1 MNSMRSLFLSISRI
15 PPAMMLLIIV
25 GLASLVTFQVSNY
38 VNGTKSKYDDE
49 LNRIKTANA
58 AKAKVVYA
66 IRDIPEGMAIP
77 MDYLEERELE
87 VGKIPV
93 DSIANASL
101 VAGRISKYGV
111 MSGQLLSQHD
121 LAPQGMTLGFEARL
135 KQGMRAVTFGV
146 DQNSGV
152 AGFLT
157 PESHV
162 DVLAMVGAG
171 AETKASPILSDV
183 EVIAVGQSY
192 QRQPGA
198 NAATPASSVTVA
210 VTPDET
216 QKLIKAIAA
225 SKLYLSMRNE
235 RDHQPIATVDVTS
248 LFQKPVNANHS
259 VAFAPDPLLAPPLPP
274 SVAMNSLGSNPQT
287 ESSAATAPPAPPH
300 EIEVWAG
307 GRKDVVSVPKH

>member
-1 MNSMRSLFLSISRI
+1 MNPMRSLFLSISRI

-38 VNGTKSKYDDE
+38 VNGTKDKYDNE
-49 LNRIKTANA
+49 ISRIKEAQA
-58 AKAKVVYA
+58 AKGKVVYA
-66 IRDIPEGMAIP
+66 IRDIPEGISIP
-77 MDYLEERELE
+77 MDYLEEKELE

-93 DSIANASL
+93 DSVSNASL
-101 VAGRISKYGV
+101 VAGRVSKFGI

-121 LAPQGMTLGFEARL
+121 LAPQGVTLGFEARL

-146 DQNSGV
+146 DTNSGV
-152 AGFLT
+152 AGFLN

-183 EVIAVGQSY
+183 EVIAVGQTY

-198 NAATPASSVTVA
+198 ATATPASSVTVA
-210 VTPDET
+210 VTPDEA
-216 QKLIKAIAA
+216 QKLVKAVAA
-225 SKLYLSMRNE
+225 SKLYIALRND

-248 LFQKPVNANHS
+248 LFAKPIHAN
-259 VAFAPDPLLAPPLPP
+259 PELTMLPEPTKLGIPEPP
-274 SVAMNSLGSNPQT
+274 SLTGLGNPAET
-287 ESSAATAPPAPPH
+287 SAATAPPVPAH
-300 EIEVWAG
+300 EIEVWAAS
-307 GRKDVVSVPKH
+307 RKDVVSVPAK